1 MVVNI
6 KSEEDLNNFYRKLKK
21 LKNEKLKINVTGDI
35 PEKDKYELKQ
45 IEKVAGIKDRYEQL
59 SVLFDELC
67 DYLDKYIV
75 GNICEF
81 DEDGL
86 CIAQR
91 DGKQK
96 IKVNGCCGKCIYVGK
111 KGCTIR
117 NITCKTFFCR
127 YIKSIKEIPDYK
139 ESKLYKYFLTR
150 SQKLF
155 LETSFWQPKDV
166 IIKKLY
172 SMNMIKL
179 LFVKDVP
186 MKRY

>member
-6 KSEEDLNNFYRKLKK
+6 KSEEDLINFYRKLKK
-21 LKNEKLKINVTGDI
+21 LKNNKLKININCDI
-35 PEKDKYELKQ
+35 REKDKYELKQ
-45 IEKVAGIKDRYEQL
+45 IEKVTCIKDKYQQL

-81 DEDGL
+81 DDNGL

-91 DGKQK
+91 NGKQK
-96 IKVNGCCGKCIYVGK
+96 IKINGCCGKCIYVGN
-111 KGCTIR
+111 KGCTIK

-150 SQKLF
+150 SQKIL
-155 LETSFWQPKDV
+155 LETSFFIPKDEL
-166 IIKKLY
+166 IKRMY
-172 SMNMIKL
+172 NVNMIKL
-179 LFVKDVP
+179 LFIKDVP

>member
-6 KSEEDLNNFYRKLKK
+6 KNEEDLNSFYRKLKK
-21 LKNEKLKINVTGDI
+21 IKNNKLKINVKGDI
-35 PEKDKYELKQ
+35 SEKDKYELKQ
-45 IEKVAGIKDRYEQL
+45 IEKVAGIKDGYEQL

-117 NITCKTFFCR
+117 NITCKTFFCK
-127 YIKSIKEIPDYK
+127 YIKTIKEIPDYK
-139 ESKLYKYFLTR
+139 DSKLYKYFLTK

-155 LETSFWQPKDV
+155 LETSFWQPKED
-166 IIKKLY
+166 IIKKLNK
-172 SMNMIKL
+172 MNMIKL
-179 LFVKDVP
+179 LFIKDVP

>member
-6 KSEEDLNNFYRKLKK
+6 KNEEDLNNFYRKLKK
-21 LKNEKLKINVTGDI
+21 LKNNKLKINITGDI

-45 IEKVAGIKDRYEQL
+45 IEKVAGIKDRYQQL

-81 DEDGL
+81 DDNGL

-96 IKVNGCCGKCIYVGK
+96 IKINGCCGKCN
-111 KGCTIR
+111 T
-117 NITCKTFFCR
+117 
-127 YIKSIKEIPDYK
+127 
-139 ESKLYKYFLTR
+139 
-150 SQKLF
+150 
-155 LETSFWQPKDV
+155 
-166 IIKKLY
+166 
-172 SMNMIKL
+172 
-179 LFVKDVP
+179 
-186 MKRY
+186 